1 MLNPM
6 SKPARSGNESD
17 RVLATLR
24 TGVDPSKLAREL
36 ARRHPGGAGSARRL
50 VDTAS
55 VRLWLADGASIADVL
70 TMLEVRHR
78 FDLSPANSRAYAVS
92 ILCAA
97 QAQIDTSN
105 PHPIPTPKETR
116 YAAA

>member
-1 MLNPM
+1 VIWLAVT
-6 SKPARSGNESD
+6 PA
-17 RVLATLR
+17 AA
-24 TGVDPSKLAREL
+24 GV
-36 ARRHPGGAGSARRL
+36 ARRL

-55 VRLWLADGASIADVL
+55 ARLRLDDAAPVADVL

-78 FDLSPANSRAYAVS
+78 IDLSPADSRAYAVS
-92 ILCAA
+92 ILWAA
-97 QAQIDTSN
+97 QSQIDTSK